1 MNAVLSPRFRYR
13 YLPRILMGLGAVAVV
28 GLGIWGA
35 TNLFTN
41 SSGNPNNTPVSNTG
55 GVNENIHPS
64 AVKLD
69 QAVMPV
75 AIKFVNTAVARR
87 NLAASYGLTSPTY
100 KQGFSLKQWKTG
112 NIPVIPFEDPIIAP
126 KIQVDHSY
134 KNDALIE
141 LALFSKTGKERPQV
155 FYIQLH
161 KYPRGAY
168 GHHWLVTYWAP
179 HGYSQVR
186 SDSSGG

>member
-28 GLGIWGA
+28 GLVVWGA
-35 TNLFTN
+35 SNLFTN
-41 SSGNPNNTPVSNTG
+41 SNGNANNTPVSNTG
-55 GVNENIHPS
+55 GINENTHPA

-69 QAVMPV
+69 RAVMPV
-75 AIKFVNTAVARR
+75 AVRFVNTAVARK
-87 NLAASYGLTSPTY
+87 NLAASYGLAAPSY
-100 KQGFSLKQWKTG
+100 KAGMSLRQWKTG

-161 KYPRGAY
+161 KYPRGA
-168 GHHWLVTYWAP
+168 HSRWLVTYWAP

>member
-28 GLGIWGA
+28 GLVVWGA

-41 SSGNPNNTPVSNTG
+41 SNGNATNTPISNTG
-55 GVNENIHPS
+55 GVNENQHPA

-69 QAVMPV
+69 RAVMPV
-75 AIKFVNTAVARR
+75 AIKFVNSAVARK
-87 NLAASYGLTSPTY
+87 NLAASYRLTAPTY
-100 KQGFSLKQWKTG
+100 KEGLSLKQWKTG
-112 NIPVIPFEDPIIAP
+112 NIPVIPFQDPIIAP
-126 KIQVDHSY
+126 RIQVDHSY

-141 LALFSKTGKERPQV
+141 LALFSRTGKERPQV

-161 KYPRGAY
+161 RYPQGAH
-168 GHHWLVTYWAP
+168 GRWLVTYWAP
-179 HGYSQVR
+179 HGYSQVH
-186 SDSSGG
+186 SNSNG